1 MNGIQDSQHKEQH
14 PLFTVYTKVIPSV
27 SKPWKVDSQIIA
39 YMAALIE
46 IMLAFYLY
54 SQTVRL
60 YGGAWVGTY
69 LVNNK

>member
-1 MNGIQDSQHKEQH
+1 MNGIQDSQHIEQH
-14 PLFTVYTKVIPSV
+14 PLFAVYTKVIPSV

-39 YMAALIE
+39 NMAALIE
-46 IMLAFYLY
+46 IMLAFLY